1 VGGLSGIILAPR
13 HAEESM
19 FGSIGFSEI
28 LVLFVIALLIFGP
41 RKLPEIAR
49 SVGQAMREF
58 KKAGEEVTR
67 SLEEPVEEIRE
78 RIQNLDYYDEERQW
92 RS

>member
-1 VGGLSGIILAPR
+1 
-13 HAEESM
+13 M

-28 LVLFVIALLIFGP
+28 MVLLIIALLIFGP

-67 SLEEPVEEIRE
+67 SFEEP
-78 RIQNLDYYDEERQW
+78 LDELRNDLDRYP
-92 RS
+92 

>member
-1 VGGLSGIILAPR
+1 
-13 HAEESM
+13 M

-28 LVLFVIALLIFGP
+28 MVLLIIALLIFGP

-67 SLEEPVEEIRE
+67 SFEEPIDELR
-78 RIQNLDYYDEERQW
+78 NDLDRYP
-92 RS
+92 

>member
-1 VGGLSGIILAPR
+1 
-13 HAEESM
+13 M

-58 KKAGEEVTR
+58 KRAGEEVTR

-78 RIQNLDYYDEERQW
+78 RLQNLEYDDEERQW

>member
-1 VGGLSGIILAPR
+1 
-13 HAEESM
+13 
-19 FGSIGFSEI
+19 
-28 LVLFVIALLIFGP
+28 VLLVIALLIFGP

-67 SLEEPVEEIRE
+67 SLEEPI
-78 RIQNLDYYDEERQW
+78 DELRDELHRY
-92 RS
+92 S

>member
-1 VGGLSGIILAPR
+1 
-13 HAEESM
+13 M

-28 LVLFVIALLIFGP
+28 MVLLIIALLIFGP

-58 KKAGEEVTR
+58 KKAGEEVSR
-67 SLEEPVEEIRE
+67 SFEEP
-78 RIQNLDYYDEERQW
+78 LDELRNDLDRYP
-92 RS
+92 

>member
-1 VGGLSGIILAPR
+1 
-13 HAEESM
+13 M

-28 LVLFVIALLIFGP
+28 MVLFVIALLIFGP

-58 KKAGEEVTR
+58 KKAGEEVSR
-67 SLEEPVEEIRE
+67 SLEEPVDEVRE
-78 RIQNLDYYDEERQW
+78 RLYQMDEEQRW

>member
-1 VGGLSGIILAPR
+1 
-13 HAEESM
+13 M
-19 FGSIGFSEI
+19 FGSIGFTE
-28 LVLFVIALLIFGP
+28 LMVLFVIALLIFGP

-67 SLEEPVEEIRE
+67 SIEEPVDDLRE
-78 RIQNLDYYDEERQW
+78 RLQQTIDYDEERQW

>member
-1 VGGLSGIILAPR
+1 
-13 HAEESM
+13 M
-19 FGSIGFSEI
+19 FGSIGFTEI
-28 LVLFVIALLIFGP
+28 MALFVIALLIFGP

-67 SLEEPVEEIRE
+67 SLEEPVDEIRE
-78 RIQNLDYYDEERQW
+78 RIQTIDYYEEERQW

>member
-1 VGGLSGIILAPR
+1 
-13 HAEESM
+13 M

-28 LVLFVIALLIFGP
+28 MVLFVIALLIFGP

-67 SLEEPVEEIRE
+67 SLEEPVNDLRD
-78 RIQNLDYYDEERQW
+78 RIQQTIEFDEERRW

>member
-1 VGGLSGIILAPR
+1 
-13 HAEESM
+13 M
-19 FGSIGFSEI
+19 FGSIGFPEI
-28 LVLFVIALLIFGP
+28 LALFVLALLIFGP

-67 SLEEPVEEIRE
+67 SLEEPVDEIRE
-78 RIQNLDYYDEERQW
+78 RIQNLEYDEERQW

>member
-1 VGGLSGIILAPR
+1 
-13 HAEESM
+13 M

-58 KKAGEEVTR
+58 KKASEEVTR
-67 SLEEPVEEIRE
+67 SLEEPVDEIRE

>member
-1 VGGLSGIILAPR
+1 
-13 HAEESM
+13 M
-19 FGSIGFSEI
+19 FGSIGFTE
-28 LVLFVIALLIFGP
+28 LMVLFVIALLIFGP

-67 SLEEPVEEIRE
+67 SIEEPVDELRE
-78 RIQNLDYYDEERQW
+78 RLQQTIDYDEERQW

>member
-1 VGGLSGIILAPR
+1 
-13 HAEESM
+13 M

-58 KKAGEEVTR
+58 NKAGEEVTR
-67 SLEEPVEEIRE
+67 SLEEPVDEIRE

>member
-1 VGGLSGIILAPR
+1 
-13 HAEESM
+13 M

-28 LVLFVIALLIFGP
+28 MVLLIIALLIFGP

-67 SLEEPVEEIRE
+67 SFEDP
-78 RIQNLDYYDEERQW
+78 LDELRDDLDRYP
-92 RS
+92 

>member
-1 VGGLSGIILAPR
+1 
-13 HAEESM
+13 
-19 FGSIGFSEI
+19 
-28 LVLFVIALLIFGP
+28 
-41 RKLPEIAR
+41 
-49 SVGQAMREF
+49 MREF

-78 RIQNLDYYDEERQW
+78 RIQNLEYYDEERQW

>member
-1 VGGLSGIILAPR
+1 
-13 HAEESM
+13 M

-67 SLEEPVEEIRE
+67 SFEEPVDEIRE
-78 RIQNLDYYDEERQW
+78 RIQNLEYDEERQW

>member
-1 VGGLSGIILAPR
+1 
-13 HAEESM
+13 M

-28 LVLFVIALLIFGP
+28 MVLLVIALLIFGP

-67 SLEEPVEEIRE
+67 SLEEPI
-78 RIQNLDYYDEERQW
+78 DELRDELHRY
-92 RS
+92 S

>member
-1 VGGLSGIILAPR
+1 LGASALAK
-13 HAEESM
+13 SW
-19 FGSIGFSEI
+19 S
-28 LVLFVIALLIFGP
+28 LFVIALLIFGP

-67 SLEEPVEEIRE
+67 SLEEPVDEIRE
-78 RIQNLDYYDEERQW
+78 RIQNLEYDGERQW

>member
-1 VGGLSGIILAPR
+1 
-13 HAEESM
+13 M

-28 LVLFVIALLIFGP
+28 MVLIIIALLIFGP

-67 SLEEPVEEIRE
+67 SFEEP
-78 RIQNLDYYDEERQW
+78 LDELRDDLDRYP
-92 RS
+92 

>member
-1 VGGLSGIILAPR
+1 
-13 HAEESM
+13 M
-19 FGSIGFSEI
+19 FGSVGFTEI
-28 LVLFVIALLIFGP
+28 LVLFIIALLIFGP

-67 SLEEPVEEIRE
+67 SLEEPVDDLRQRLQQTLEF
-78 RIQNLDYYDEERQW
+78 DEERQW

>member
-1 VGGLSGIILAPR
+1 
-13 HAEESM
+13 M

-28 LVLFVIALLIFGP
+28 MVLFVLALLIFGP

-67 SLEEPVEEIRE
+67 SLEEPVDEVRE
-78 RIQNLDYYDEERQW
+78 RLYQLDEEQRW

>member
-1 VGGLSGIILAPR
+1 
-13 HAEESM
+13 M

-28 LVLFVIALLIFGP
+28 MVLFVIALLIFGP

-58 KKAGEEVTR
+58 KKAGEEVSR
-67 SLEEPVEEIRE
+67 SLEEPVEDVRE
-78 RIQNLDYYDEERQW
+78 RIYQMEEEQRW

>member
-1 VGGLSGIILAPR
+1 
-13 HAEESM
+13 M

-58 KKAGEEVTR
+58 KKASEEVTR
-67 SLEEPVEEIRE
+67 SLEEPVDEIRE
-78 RIQNLDYYDEERQW
+78 RIQNLEYDEERQW

>member
-1 VGGLSGIILAPR
+1 
-13 HAEESM
+13 M
-19 FGSIGFSEI
+19 FGSVGFSEI

-58 KKAGEEVTR
+58 RKAGEEVKR

-78 RIQNLDYYDEERQW
+78 RIQNLEYYDEERQW

>member
-1 VGGLSGIILAPR
+1 
-13 HAEESM
+13 M

-28 LVLFVIALLIFGP
+28 MVLLIIALLIFGP

-67 SLEEPVEEIRE
+67 SFEEP
-78 RIQNLDYYDEERQW
+78 LDELRDDLDRYP
-92 RS
+92 

>member
-1 VGGLSGIILAPR
+1 
-13 HAEESM
+13 M
-19 FGSIGFSEI
+19 FGNIGFSEI
-28 LVLFVIALLIFGP
+28 LVLFVLALLIFGP

-58 KKAGEEVTR
+58 KKASEEVTR
-67 SLEEPVEEIRE
+67 SLEEPVDEIRE
-78 RIQNLDYYDEERQW
+78 RIQNIDFYDEERQW